1 MGAANSKKIE
11 KSKSDRNDLIN
22 TMNEISSDLI
32 LNISDD
38 EIINLINKQYC
49 TDLVNLSAGLLK
61 DLNLFNLVII
71 NDHITDKKIFNAI
84 DNMNI
89 KLGKS
94 PAKKIPPSPQAPQ
107 QASQQAPP
115 QAPQQAPPQSIQ
127 EGGKIFEPE
136 NQSLVNKEH
145 VDKDPLNQETVKQE
159 PVKQE
164 PVIQEP
170 VNQEQIEK
178 ETVKQEPERQS
189 IKLNMNDISEV
200 LNKKTMEE
208 HQTKHEICESI
219 AVYYV
224 KIAHIYAAI
233 VKIIDFDKKG
243 FCSKKHNEF
252 FIENIVDKKY
262 NKKVDK
268 IKIKSNYC
276 NTIKK
281 SKKKFKKNINKP
293 DFDNEIGIPELE
305 KLYLNKYDTMLG
317 KFVMDEENKKKY
329 LEDVK
334 TFYKIYTNKEWDG
347 KTKKFSDI
355 PIYEYKPI
363 SFCEK
368 KKATAVLE
376 GNKKN
381 ENIKDFANQLA
392 LIMNNSYNYDKKL
405 IKILNELFVF
415 NENGEKLRINL
426 QLKKKDLDEKY
437 EEVRNIIFN
446 IYKNCEMDYQK
457 TISLFQK
464 IVLDSQI
471 KISDEIINNDSSD
484 YSNIPQNVELS
495 SSAKK
500 RLNRKKE
507 AHKKEMEKHEDY
519 INKKIKYMQKKKKE
533 EEEEKQEKEEEYKK
547 QIEIVMNDL
556 INQNRENFSNYNEI
570 EMIYYLII
578 FFYLIQNEVIKY
590 LLNKDEFKKLLNEDE
605 VNNLFNKNK
614 VENLFNKNKVEN
626 FLKNDEGIK
635 KLIKKNIN
643 NKKDISPEDNT
654 WLENNDKNNF
664 ILNNNNSSEYINNN
678 KDSIINEDN
687 TWLENNDKYNFI
699 LNNNNS
705 SEYIKNNKDSI
716 INEVNKEISDWLNNH
731 DDNIKNNSNK
741 ILNIPILD
749 YKIKIKLILL
759 ALFKRNKDSKN
770 KTETD
775 VEKRIALRMGGKP
788 DVQKHYIEIFVETL
802 NWNGEET
809 GSYDNYIDYLN
820 FLFDYIFIDENS

>member
-94 PAKKIPPSPQAPQ
+94 PAKKIPASPQAPQ
-107 QASQQAPP
+107 QAPPQAPQQAPP
-115 QAPQQAPPQSIQ
+115 QAPQQAPQQAPPQSIQ

-178 ETVKQEPERQS
+178 ETVKQEQEGQS

-200 LNKKTMEE
+200 LNKKTIEE

-519 INKKIKYMQKKKKE
+519 INRKINNMRKKKKE

-556 INQNRENFSNYNEI
+556 RKINKKKTDNYNEA
-570 EMIYYLII
+570 EMIK
-578 FFYLIQNEVIKY
+578 N
-590 LLNKDEFKKLLNEDE
+590 LLNF
-605 VNNLFNKNK
+605 FNKIQEE
-614 VENLFNKNKVEN
+614 VEDYL
-626 FLKNDEGIK
+626 
-635 KLIKKNIN
+635 KNIN
-643 NKKDISPEDNT
+643 NNKKWQEIIDVFVLDHIDIANYIIDHYDDIITEVDKKISE
-654 WLENNDKNNF
+654 WLE
-664 ILNNNNSSEYINNN
+664 
-678 KDSIINEDN
+678 KDEG
-687 TWLENNDKYNFI
+687 
-699 LNNNNS
+699 
-705 SEYIKNNKDSI
+705 
-716 INEVNKEISDWLNNH
+716 
-731 DDNIKNNSNK
+731 
-741 ILNIPILD
+741 
-749 YKIKIKLILL
+749 YKIKIILST
-759 ALFKRNKDSKN
+759 LFKKIRESKKEIIIKYRKN
-770 KTETD
+770 SENEETAL
-775 VEKRIALRMGGKP
+775 EKRIALRMGGKP
-788 DVQKHYIEIFVETL
+788 DIQKYFIDIFVETL
-802 NWNGEET
+802 IWDKKNDKNSGMYNEIEEINDFI
-809 GSYDNYIDYLN
+809 YDKILTPLD
-820 FLFDYIFIDENS
+820 DTK

>member
-94 PAKKIPPSPQAPQ
+94 PAKKIPASPQAPQ
-107 QASQQAPP
+107 QAPPQAPQQAPP
-115 QAPQQAPPQSIQ
+115 QAPQQAPPQAPQQAPQQAPPQSIQ

-178 ETVKQEPERQS
+178 ETVKQEQEGQS

-200 LNKKTMEE
+200 LNKKTIEE

-519 INKKIKYMQKKKKE
+519 INRKINNMRKKKKE

-556 INQNRENFSNYNEI
+556 RKINKKKTDNYNEA
-570 EMIYYLII
+570 EMIK
-578 FFYLIQNEVIKY
+578 N
-590 LLNKDEFKKLLNEDE
+590 LLNF
-605 VNNLFNKNK
+605 FNKIQEE
-614 VENLFNKNKVEN
+614 VEDYL
-626 FLKNDEGIK
+626 
-635 KLIKKNIN
+635 KNIN
-643 NKKDISPEDNT
+643 NNKKWQEIIDVFVLDHIDIANYIIDHYDDIITEVDKKISE
-654 WLENNDKNNF
+654 WLE
-664 ILNNNNSSEYINNN
+664 
-678 KDSIINEDN
+678 KDEG
-687 TWLENNDKYNFI
+687 
-699 LNNNNS
+699 
-705 SEYIKNNKDSI
+705 
-716 INEVNKEISDWLNNH
+716 
-731 DDNIKNNSNK
+731 
-741 ILNIPILD
+741 
-749 YKIKIKLILL
+749 YKIKIILST
-759 ALFKRNKDSKN
+759 LFKKIRESKKEIIIKYRKN
-770 KTETD
+770 SENEETAL
-775 VEKRIALRMGGKP
+775 EKRIALRMGGKP
-788 DVQKHYIEIFVETL
+788 DIQKYFIDIFVETL
-802 NWNGEET
+802 IWDKKNDKNSGMYNEIEEINDFI
-809 GSYDNYIDYLN
+809 YDKILTPLD
-820 FLFDYIFIDENS
+820 DTK

>member
-1 MGAANSKKIE
+1 
-11 KSKSDRNDLIN
+11 
-22 TMNEISSDLI
+22 
-32 LNISDD
+32 
-38 EIINLINKQYC
+38 
-49 TDLVNLSAGLLK
+49 
-61 DLNLFNLVII
+61 
-71 NDHITDKKIFNAI
+71 
-84 DNMNI
+84 
-89 KLGKS
+89 
-94 PAKKIPPSPQAPQ
+94 
-107 QASQQAPP
+107 
-115 QAPQQAPPQSIQ
+115 
-127 EGGKIFEPE
+127 
-136 NQSLVNKEH
+136 
-145 VDKDPLNQETVKQE
+145 
-159 PVKQE
+159 
-164 PVIQEP
+164 
-170 VNQEQIEK
+170 
-178 ETVKQEPERQS
+178 
-189 IKLNMNDISEV
+189 MNDISEV
-200 LNKKTMEE
+200 LNKKTIEE

-305 KLYLNKYDTMLG
+305 KLYLNKYDTKLG

-519 INKKIKYMQKKKKE
+519 INRKITNMRKKKEE
-533 EEEEKQEKEEEYKK
+533 EEEEKQEKEGEYKK
-547 QIEIVMNDL
+547 QMEIVMNKL
-556 INQNRENFSNYNEI
+556 IKQTEEIISDYNEH

-578 FFYLIQNEVIKY
+578 FFNQIQNEVIKY
-590 LLNKDEFKKLLNEDE
+590 LLKNDEVKKILNEDEVKKLLNKDEVNNLLNEDE
-605 VNNLFNKNK
+605 VKKLFNEDKVNNSLNNNDVEVNNLLNNND
-614 VENLFNKNKVEN
+614 VENY
-626 FLKNDEGIK
+626 
-635 KLIKKNIN
+635 
-643 NKKDISPEDNT
+643 ISVNRI
-654 WLENNDKNNF
+654 
-664 ILNNNNSSEYINNN
+664 ILNNKNITKYI
-678 KDSIINEDN
+678 KDNINDIITEVDKKISK
-687 TWLENNDKYNFI
+687 WLE
-699 LNNNNS
+699 
-705 SEYIKNNKDSI
+705 KN
-716 INEVNKEISDWLNNH
+716 EG
-731 DDNIKNNSNK
+731 
-741 ILNIPILD
+741 
-749 YKIKIKLILL
+749 YKIKIILSI
-759 ALFKRNKDSKN
+759 LFKNIEKEN
-770 KTETD
+770 NETEL
-775 VEKRIALRMGGKP
+775 EKRIALRMGGKP
-788 DVQKHYIEIFVETL
+788 DIQKYFIVIFVKTL
-802 NWNGEET
+802 YWKGEGT
-809 GSYDNYIDYLN
+809 GSYDNYIDYLD
-820 FLFDYIFIDENS
+820 FLVKKSFIDENSYNSFKNNLSN

>member
-1 MGAANSKKIE
+1 
-11 KSKSDRNDLIN
+11 
-22 TMNEISSDLI
+22 
-32 LNISDD
+32 
-38 EIINLINKQYC
+38 
-49 TDLVNLSAGLLK
+49 
-61 DLNLFNLVII
+61 
-71 NDHITDKKIFNAI
+71 
-84 DNMNI
+84 
-89 KLGKS
+89 
-94 PAKKIPPSPQAPQ
+94 
-107 QASQQAPP
+107 
-115 QAPQQAPPQSIQ
+115 
-127 EGGKIFEPE
+127 
-136 NQSLVNKEH
+136 
-145 VDKDPLNQETVKQE
+145 
-159 PVKQE
+159 
-164 PVIQEP
+164 
-170 VNQEQIEK
+170 
-178 ETVKQEPERQS
+178 
-189 IKLNMNDISEV
+189 MNDISEV

-305 KLYLNKYDTMLG
+305 KLYLNKYDTKLG

-347 KTKKFSDI
+347 KTIKFSDI

-363 SFCEK
+363 TFCEK

-471 KISDEIINNDSSD
+471 KISDEIINNDAND

-495 SSAKK
+495 SRAKK

-519 INKKIKYMQKKKKE
+519 INRKINYMRIKKEKE
-533 EEEEKQEKEEEYKK
+533 EEEKEEKEREYK
-547 QIEIVMNDL
+547 QIIEKEINKL
-556 INQNRENFSNYNEI
+556 KIQTEEI
-570 EMIYYLII
+570 FDDYEEE
-578 FFYLIQNEVIKY
+578 EVIEN
-590 LLNKDEFKKLLNEDE
+590 LLKFFNKIYDE
-605 VNNLFNKNK
+605 VGDYL
-614 VENLFNKNKVEN
+614 
-626 FLKNDEGIK
+626 
-635 KLIKKNIN
+635 KNIN
-643 NKKDISPEDNT
+643 NNKYWQNIIDEYFLDHKDIAN
-654 WLENNDKNNF
+654 
-664 ILNNNNSSEYINNN
+664 
-678 KDSIINEDN
+678 
-687 TWLENNDKYNFI
+687 
-699 LNNNNS
+699 
-705 SEYIKNNKDSI
+705 YIKNNYNDI
-716 INEVNKEISDWLNNH
+716 ITEVYKKISEWLEKEEG
-731 DDNIKNNSNK
+731 
-741 ILNIPILD
+741 
-749 YKIKIKLILL
+749 YKIKIILTTLFKKLI
-759 ALFKRNKDSKN
+759 DSKKEIIIKYKKDPDN
-770 KTETD
+770 KETAL
-775 VEKRIALRMGGKP
+775 EKRIIKRMGGKP
-788 DVQKHYIEIFVETL
+788 DIQKYFIDIFVKTLIWDKNDESETS
-802 NWNGEET
+802 GR
-809 GSYDNYIDYLN
+809 YDKVEHFED
-820 FLFDYIFIDENS
+820 FIYDKILTPLDDDTM

>member
-22 TMNEISSDLI
+22 TMNEIISDLI

-49 TDLVNLSAGLLK
+49 MDLVNLSSGLLK

-94 PAKKIPPSPQAPQ
+94 PAKKIPASPQASPQAILHAPQ
-107 QASQQAPP
+107 QAPQQAPP
-115 QAPQQAPPQSIQ
+115 QAPQQEPQQEPQQAPQQEPPQAIQ

-145 VDKDPLNQETVKQE
+145 VDKDPLNQETV
-159 PVKQE
+159 
-164 PVIQEP
+164 IQEP
-170 VNQEQIEK
+170 ENQAPENQAPENQAPENQALENQEQIEK
-178 ETVKQEPERQS
+178 ETVKQEQEGQS

-200 LNKKTMEE
+200 LNKKTIEE

-233 VKIIDFDKKG
+233 VKIIDFYKEG

-305 KLYLNKYDTMLG
+305 KLYLNKYDTKLG

-347 KTKKFSDI
+347 KTIKFSDI

-446 IYKNCEMDYQK
+446 IYKNCEIDYQK

-495 SSAKK
+495 SRAKK

-519 INKKIKYMQKKKKE
+519 INRKINNMQKKKKKE
-533 EEEEKQEKEEEYKK
+533 EEEKKFNESQSKMREEEHNKSK
-547 QIEIVMNDL
+547 NI
-556 INQNRENFSNYNEI
+556 QNFANSLYN
-570 EMIYYLII
+570 LQKTTAII
-578 FFYLIQNEVIKY
+578 FLKKINEETHNYLKNVNE
-590 LLNKDEFKKLLNEDE
+590 EFKKIIDID
-605 VNNLFNKNK
+605 K
-614 VENLFNKNKVEN
+614 V
-626 FLKNDEGIK
+626 
-635 KLIKKNIN
+635 
-643 NKKDISPEDNT
+643 NKKIIDN
-654 WLENNDKNNF
+654 
-664 ILNNNNSSEYINNN
+664 YINNN
-678 KDSIINEDN
+678 KAKISDVVNKKINIWLDTNKEHKDILTSLWVLITKSKIFKN
-687 TWLENNDKYNFI
+687 NIKEKYNDENYNDEKYNDDIKKLLENDLNDYDVMTEKELIKKYIDEFI
-699 LNNNNS
+699 NS
-705 SEYIKNNKDSI
+705 LIMDETIADSGTFDNYKDYLTFFLDHI
-716 INEVNKEISDWLNNH
+716 YNEINSDL
-731 DDNIKNNSNK
+731 
-741 ILNIPILD
+741 
-749 YKIKIKLILL
+749 Y
-759 ALFKRNKDSKN
+759 
-770 KTETD
+770 D
-775 VEKRIALRMGGKP
+775 VEFK
-788 DVQKHYIEIFVETL
+788 L
-802 NWNGEET
+802 N
-809 GSYDNYIDYLN
+809 
-820 FLFDYIFIDENS
+820 